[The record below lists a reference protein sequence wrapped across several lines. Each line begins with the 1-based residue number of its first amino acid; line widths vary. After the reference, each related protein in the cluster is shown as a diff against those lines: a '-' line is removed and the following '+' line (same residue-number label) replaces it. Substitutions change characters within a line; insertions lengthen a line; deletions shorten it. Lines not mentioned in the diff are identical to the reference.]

1 MTLTVSGLQHI
12 SKVCGKTDTESLRTW
27 LMKTARSTPS
37 THSTERIYMATN
49 NAHKEMPGS
58 GVMYWEEEEMRK
70 SPKGPDFKG
79 FIVLECDYK
88 AGEKLKIAAWQKPT
102 SRGFNLLALKEDNW
116 SKKKREEEMK
126 DKEVPSN
133 YARKPAGRFGEDDS
147 DVPF

>member
-1 MTLTVSGLQHI
+1 MNSVVSGLQHI
-12 SKVCGKTDTESLRTW
+12 SKVFVKTDTESLRTW

-37 THSTERIYMATN
+37 THSVERTYMATN
-49 NAHKEMPGS
+49 NPHKEMPGS
-58 GVMYWEEEEMRK
+58 GVMYWEDEEMRK

-79 FIVLECDYK
+79 FLVLECDYK

-102 SRGFNLLALKEDNW
+102 SRGNSLLALKEDNW

-126 DKEVPSN
+126 DREVPSN
-133 YARKPAGRFGEDDS
+133 YSRRPSRNNDD

>member
-1 MTLTVSGLQHI
+1 
-12 SKVCGKTDTESLRTW
+12 
-27 LMKTARSTPS
+27 MKMARSTPD
-37 THSTERIYMATN
+37 THSVERKYMSTG

-102 SRGFNLLALKEDNW
+102 SRGHSLLALKEDNW

-126 DKEVPSN
+126 DKEVPSRYTPRPSRSN
-133 YARKPAGRFGEDDS
+133 DDDS
-147 DVPF
+147 EIPF

>member
-1 MTLTVSGLQHI
+1 M
-12 SKVCGKTDTESLRTW
+12 
-27 LMKTARSTPS
+27 STG
-37 THSTERIYMATN
+37 

-58 GVMYWEEEEMRK
+58 GVMYWEDEEMRK

-79 FIVLECDYK
+79 FIVLEMDYK

-102 SRGFNLLALKEDNW
+102 SRGNSLLALKEDNW

-126 DKEVPSN
+126 DKEVPSR
-133 YARKPAGRFGEDDS
+133 YTPRPSRSHDDE

>member
-1 MTLTVSGLQHI
+1 
-12 SKVCGKTDTESLRTW
+12 
-27 LMKTARSTPS
+27 MKTARSTPD
-37 THSTERIYMATN
+37 THSTERIYMSTG

-79 FIVLECDYK
+79 FLVLDMDYK

-102 SRGFNLLALKEDNW
+102 ARGYNLLALKEDNW
-116 SKKKREEEMK
+116 SKKKREEERQ
-126 DKEVPSN
+126 DKEVTPS
-133 YARKPAGRFGEDDS
+133 YARKPPRNDDQ

>member
-1 MTLTVSGLQHI
+1 MTSTVSGLQHI
-12 SKVCGKTDTESLRTW
+12 SKVCAKTDTESLRTW
-27 LMKTARSTPS
+27 LMKMARSTPD

-79 FIVLECDYK
+79 FLVLECDYK

-102 SRGFNLLALKEDNW
+102 SRGHNLLALKEDNW

-126 DKEVPSN
+126 DKEVPSRYTPRTSRSN
-133 YARKPAGRFGEDDS
+133 DD

>member
-1 MTLTVSGLQHI
+1 MSSVVSGLQHI

-37 THSTERIYMATN
+37 THSERTYMATN
-49 NAHKEMPGS
+49 NPHKEMPGS
-58 GVMYWEEEEMRK
+58 GVMYWEDEEMRK

-79 FIVLECDYK
+79 FLVLEMDYK

-102 SRGFNLLALKEDNW
+102 SRGNSLLALKEDNW

-126 DKEVPSN
+126 DKEVPSRYTPRPSRHN
-133 YARKPAGRFGEDDS
+133 DD

>member
-1 MTLTVSGLQHI
+1 
-12 SKVCGKTDTESLRTW
+12 
-27 LMKTARSTPS
+27 MKAARSSPS
-37 THSTERIYMATN
+37 THLSQGRTEMSTG

-58 GVMYWEEEEMRK
+58 GVMYWEDEEMRK

-79 FIVLECDYK
+79 FLVLECDYK

-102 SRGFNLLALKEDNW
+102 SRGNSLLALKEDNW

-133 YARKPAGRFGEDDS
+133 YTRRPSRSRDDDDS
-147 DVPF
+147 IPF

>member
-1 MTLTVSGLQHI
+1 
-12 SKVCGKTDTESLRTW
+12 
-27 LMKTARSTPS
+27 
-37 THSTERIYMATN
+37 MATN

-102 SRGFNLLALKEDNW
+102 SRGHNLLALKEDNW
-116 SKKKREEEMK
+116 SKKKREEEMQ

-133 YARKPAGRFGEDDS
+133 YARKTSRSQDD

>member
-1 MTLTVSGLQHI
+1 
-12 SKVCGKTDTESLRTW
+12 
-27 LMKTARSTPS
+27 MKMARSTPD
-37 THSTERIYMATN
+37 THSTERKYMSTG

-79 FIVLECDYK
+79 FLVLDMDYK

-102 SRGFNLLALKEDNW
+102 SRGHSLLALKEDNW
-116 SKKKREEEMK
+116 SKKKREEERG
-126 DKEVPSN
+126 DKEVVPSYN
-133 YARKPAGRFGEDDS
+133 RRPARNDDE

>member
-1 MTLTVSGLQHI
+1 MSLVVSGLQHI

-27 LMKTARSTPS
+27 LMKTARSTPD
-37 THSTERIYMATN
+37 THSTERKYMSTG

-79 FIVLECDYK
+79 FIVLEMDYK

-102 SRGFNLLALKEDNW
+102 SRGHSLLALKEDNW
-116 SKKKREEEMK
+116 SKKKREEERG
-126 DKEVPSN
+126 DKEVVPSYN
-133 YARKPAGRFGEDDS
+133 RRPSRNNDE